1 MDVSVTALE
10 EKLGFH
16 FADPQLLLRAL
27 THRSW
32 SAEQT
37 TPGERSDNEQLEF
50 LGDSILGFVVSEVLF
65 LRYPDATEGKLSQIK
80 AHLVS
85 AKHLHDCA
93 SHLGLGDYL
102 QLGRGEERNGGR
114 ERKTL
119 LANAFEALIAAIHLD
134 SGLEMARSFILTN
147 VLSNLDRLEELGPE
161 ALLNY
166 KSLVQEQ
173 AQSSGLPLPRYLII
187 GASGP
192 EHAKLFTVEAR
203 IGDRFVTRAT
213 ASSKKAA
220 SQLAAEG
227 MYEQLT
233 ASLDGIAEATALSTS
248 APKSSA
254 G

>member
-1 MDVSVTALE
+1 MPDSVAALE

-16 FADPQLLLRAL
+16 FADPKLLLRAL

-37 TPGERSDNEQLEF
+37 GTPPHCGDNEQLEF

-65 LRYPDATEGKLSQIK
+65 LRYPSATEGRLSQIK

-85 AKHLHDCA
+85 ARHLYQCA
-93 SHLGLGDYL
+93 NALRLGDFL

-119 LANAFEALIAAIHLD
+119 LANALEALIAAMHLD
-134 SGLEMARSFILTN
+134 GGLEVTRDFIQNHILGA
-147 VLSNLDRLEELGPE
+147 LDRLEELGPA

-166 KSLVQEQ
+166 KSLLQEQ
-173 AQSSGLPLPRYLII
+173 TQALGLPLPRYLMIAA
-187 GASGP
+187 GGP

-203 IGDRFVTRAT
+203 VNEHWCARAT

-220 SQLAAEG
+220 SQLAAESL
-227 MYEQLT
+227 YEKLNRDRNGAL
-233 ASLDGIAEATALSTS
+233 ASNIL
-248 APKSSA
+248 
-254 G
+254 